1 MQNIFFCLF
10 FYLFWN
16 MTHVL
21 DGFLILTLEWT
32 SGQGKCVFV
41 VWHRLPALWRLCWL
55 RGFAVTVGNT
65 FDGQRGREE
74 SWRKRREPSTA
85 QTLMAWWWR
94 GDRLK
99 IKSHQPAVFDGWK
112 SSLTSAETFTSLMCK
127 SNVPETPCSPSC
139 PVTRAV
145 LPRIQCIL
153 LKCRIY
159 KG

>member
-1 MQNIFFCLF
+1 MQNIFFKCIFNF
-10 FYLFWN
+10 FLN

-21 DGFLILTLEWT
+21 DRFVILPLDWT

-41 VWHRLPALWRLCWL
+41 VWHRLPALWRLCC
-55 RGFAVTVGNT
+55 GFAVVWRT
-65 FDGQRGREE
+65 E
-74 SWRKRREPSTA
+74 SRRKRREPSTA
-85 QTLMAWWWR
+85 QALMAWWWT

-99 IKSHQPAVFDGWK
+99 IKSHQPAVSDGWK

-153 LKCRIY
+153 LRCMIF